1 MLCLIDIIFV
11 NIYIFMKRFRLKR
24 RDYAPLRARRQKYRP
39 GRLLGLSDYSEQVS
53 KLNAQREGCART

>member
-1 MLCLIDIIFV
+1 MFCLIDIIFV

-24 RDYAPLRARRQKYRP
+24 RDFAPLRARRQKYRP

-53 KLNAQREGCART
+53 KLNAQREGCTRT